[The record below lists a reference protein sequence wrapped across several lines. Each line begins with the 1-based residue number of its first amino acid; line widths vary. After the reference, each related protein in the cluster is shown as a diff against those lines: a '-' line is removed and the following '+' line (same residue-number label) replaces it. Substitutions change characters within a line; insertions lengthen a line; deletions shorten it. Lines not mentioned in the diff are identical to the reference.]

1 MNTTASLP
9 AGAPAHKRWD
19 LLAASAL
26 FTLLGLG
33 GGWAAFH
40 GGRAHEADGAREAHE
55 DHEDHEGH
63 EAEGEHGPHLSPQAL
78 ANLGVQ
84 IDRLVE
90 SDYTIHRDVPA
101 LVVET
106 PATDQPVYAPIG
118 GRIREILVEPGMQ
131 VKAGEALIEILREP
145 IPRPALLLTDDVLK
159 PAKEEIH
166 LTVAELRKAQEE
178 IGILDTELARI
189 RQFTDTS
196 DGEDLPILP
205 RKTTIDLQY
214 ELLRARKNDEV
225 ARAELRKHGFS
236 DPQIAALA
244 EGGPVPG
251 LEAQVW
257 KRALANNGL
266 WPQPAERLLAALPQ
280 EMHALPW
287 AVAAIGELTAA
298 DQNGTDLQAWLK
310 ERPEAGKR
318 FLEIATLI
326 QQGRTV
332 ADLMLLFEMNAFD
345 PVVRLKAP
353 AIKDVPDFD
362 IHRIETKR
370 GAHVASGDVLLVL
383 NNPRSLY
390 LKLEPVGG
398 EASDVLKTVRERQP
412 CSATPLVAG
421 SGPNLEGLRIAYVT
435 SGENAQGTIAFV
447 ETRNEPL
454 AANPDEAGRIHRSWQ
469 LRPGLKYTIHLAADR
484 LEKVFVLPSEAVAE
498 DGAEKVVF
506 VQDGGSFR
514 SVPVELAYRNHE
526 HAVVRINK
534 HTALFPGDPVVV
546 RGAFPLSLALK
557 AGTGAADPHAGH
569 NH

>member
-1 MNTTASLP
+1 MSTTASLP

-26 FTLLGLG
+26 FTVLGLA

-40 GGRAHEADGAREAHE
+40 GGRGHTAHGE
-55 DHEDHEGH
+55 HEGH
-63 EAEGEHGPHLSPQAL
+63 GGAEGHVAEDGHGAHLSPQAL
-78 ANLGVQ
+78 ANLGVL
-84 IDRLVE
+84 IEKLVE
-90 SDYTIHRDVPA
+90 SDYTIRRDVPA

-131 VKAGEALIEILREP
+131 VKAGEALVEIIREP
-145 IPRPALLLTDDVLK
+145 IARPALQLTEDVLK

-178 IGILDTELARI
+178 IKIFDTELVRI
-189 RQFTDTS
+189 RQFTEKS

-236 DPQIAALA
+236 DTQIAALA

-251 LEAQVW
+251 LEAEIW

-266 WPQPAERLLAALPQ
+266 WPEPAERLLAALPK

-298 DQNGTDLQAWLK
+298 DQNSAELEAWLK
-310 ERPEAGKR
+310 EQPEAGKC
-318 FLEIATLI
+318 FLEVATLI
-326 QQGRTV
+326 QLGRTV
-332 ADLMLLFEMNAFD
+332 ADLKLLHEMNAFD

-362 IHRIETKR
+362 VHRIETKR
-370 GAHVASGDVLLVL
+370 GAHVSSGDVLLVL
-383 NNPRSLY
+383 NNPRNLY

-398 EASDVLKTVRERQP
+398 EAADVLKTVREQQP
-412 CSATPLVAG
+412 CTATPLVSG
-421 SGPNLEGLRIAYVT
+421 SGPDLEGLRIAYVT

-447 ETRNEPL
+447 EIRNEPL
-454 AANPDEAGRIHRSWQ
+454 AANPDEGGRTHRSWR
-469 LRPGLKYTIHLAADR
+469 LRPGLKYTIHLTVDR

-498 DGAEKVVF
+498 EGAEKVVF
-506 VQDGGSFR
+506 VQDGDSFK
-514 SVPVELAYRNHE
+514 SAPVELAYRDHK
-526 HAVVRINK
+526 HAVVRVNK

-557 AGTGAADPHAGH
+557 AGAGAVDPHAGH

>member
-1 MNTTASLP
+1 MNTSASLP

-19 LLAASAL
+19 LLAASAI
-26 FTLLGLG
+26 FTLLGLA

-40 GGRAHEADGAREAHE
+40 GSRAHQAHE
-55 DHEDHEGH
+55 GHEDH
-63 EAEGEHGPHLSPQAL
+63 EAEGEHGAHLSPQAL

-84 IDRLVE
+84 VARIAE
-90 SDYTIHRDVPA
+90 SDYTIRRDVPA

-131 VKAGEALIEILREP
+131 VKAGEALIEIVREP
-145 IPRPALLLTDDVLK
+145 IPRPALLLTEDVLK
-159 PAKEEIH
+159 PAKEETH
-166 LTVAELRKAQEE
+166 LTVADLRKAQEE
-178 IGILDTELARI
+178 IKILDTELARI
-189 RQFTDTS
+189 RQFTEKS

-244 EGGPVPG
+244 DGGRVPG
-251 LEAQVW
+251 LEAEIW
-257 KRALANNGL
+257 KRALVNNGL
-266 WPQPAERLLAALPQ
+266 WSEPADRLFATLPK

-287 AVAAIGELTAA
+287 VVAAIGELTAA
-298 DQNGTDLQAWLK
+298 DLNSAELQAWLK
-310 ERPEAGKR
+310 EVPAAGR
-318 FLEIATLI
+318 NFLEIATLI

-332 ADLMLLFEMNAFD
+332 ADLKLLFEMNAFD
-345 PVVRLKAP
+345 PIVRLAAP
-353 AIKDVPDFD
+353 AIKDAPDFD
-362 IHRIETKR
+362 VHHIETKR
-370 GAHVASGDVLLVL
+370 GAHVSSGDVLLVL
-383 NNPRSLY
+383 NNPRNLY
-390 LKLEPVGG
+390 LKVEPVGG
-398 EASDVLKTVRERQP
+398 EAADVLKTVRERQP
-412 CSATPLVAG
+412 CTATPLVAG
-421 SGPNLEGLRIAYVT
+421 SGPDLEGLNVAYVT
-435 SGENAQGTIAFV
+435 SDEIAQGTIAFV
-447 ETRNEPL
+447 EIRNEPL
-454 AANPDEAGRIHRSWQ
+454 ATNPDEGGRKHRSWQ
-469 LRPGLKYTIHLAADR
+469 LRPGLKYTIHLAVDR

-498 DGAEKVVF
+498 DGAETVVF
-506 VQDGGSFR
+506 VQDGGTFR

-557 AGTGAADPHAGH
+557 AGSGAVDPHAGH